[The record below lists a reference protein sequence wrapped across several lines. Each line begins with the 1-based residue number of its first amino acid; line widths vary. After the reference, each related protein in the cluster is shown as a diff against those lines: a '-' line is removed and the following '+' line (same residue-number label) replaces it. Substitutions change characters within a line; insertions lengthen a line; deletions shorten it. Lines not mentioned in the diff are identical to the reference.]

1 MIKINII
8 INNIMQ
14 DPMVVIGKIIISQ
27 IEIIDITNKDIIK
40 ILNFDIIMS
49 NVIIVERKVMSRT
62 IVLYGR
68 KLLRKRRRTPN

>member
-1 MIKINII
+1 
-8 INNIMQ
+8 MQ